1 MSPSARPGRWATTPC
16 PAWSGR
22 SRRSTASSRPPT
34 ARRCSSTSPKQR
46 PWTRPSAVR
55 RPSRSRR
62 APDVAGNLRALR
74 RRIRSTQ
81 STKKIFSAQELIAG
95 ARIVRAQARVE
106 ASKPYAREITRVLS
120 ALASSASLDHPL
132 LTERQDAR
140 RAAVLV
146 ITSDRGFAGSYNV
159 NVLRRT
165 EELLSLLRQEGK
177 EPVLYVVGRKGE
189 TYYSFRDRPFEESFT
204 GFSEQPNYA
213 DAQQVGRA
221 LIDAFTAGEDDV
233 DGGPGEDD
241 ILGVDELHIVYTEFR
256 SLLAQVPVAKRMAP
270 LEVEEVEEFDYERED
285 RAAGRTGDSGVPTSY
300 EFEPSAEM
308 LLDALL
314 PKYITTRI
322 YAAMLEAAASESA
335 SRRRAMKS
343 ASDNAEELAKN
354 LSRQA
359 NQARQAEITQEIS
372 EIVGG
377 ADALVSAG
385 ADD

>member
-1 MSPSARPGRWATTPC
+1 MA
-16 PAWSGR
+16 
-22 SRRSTASSRPPT
+22 AS
-34 ARRCSSTSPKQR
+34 
-46 PWTRPSAVR
+46 
-55 RPSRSRR
+55 
-62 APDVAGNLRALR
+62 LRALR

-95 ARIVRAQARVE
+95 ARIVRAQARGE
-106 ASKPYAREITRVLS
+106 ASKPYAREIRRVLS

-132 LTERQDAR
+132 LTERQNPQ

-189 TYYSFRDRPFEESFT
+189 TYYSFRHREMADTFT
-204 GFSEQPNYA
+204 GFSEQPNYT
-213 DAQQVGRA
+213 DAQRGGQE
-221 LIDAFTAGEDDV
+221 LIAAFTAGEDDDDESGAGGSAGP
-233 DGGPGEDD
+233 DGVV
-241 ILGVDELHIVYTEFR
+241 GVDELHIVYTEFR

-285 RAAGRTGDSGVPTSY
+285 REAGRAGDGGVPTSY
-300 EFEPSAEM
+300 EFEPSAEA

-314 PKYITTRI
+314 PKYVTTRI
-322 YAAMLEAAASESA
+322 YVAMLEAAASESA

-377 ADALVSAG
+377 SDALVSAG
-385 ADD
+385 SGD

>member
-1 MSPSARPGRWATTPC
+1 MA
-16 PAWSGR
+16 
-22 SRRSTASSRPPT
+22 AS
-34 ARRCSSTSPKQR
+34 
-46 PWTRPSAVR
+46 
-55 RPSRSRR
+55 
-62 APDVAGNLRALR
+62 LRALR

-120 ALASSASLDHPL
+120 ALAGSASLDHPL

-189 TYYSFRDRPFEESFT
+189 TYYSFRNRPVAETFT
-204 GFSEQPNYA
+204 GFSEQPNYT
-213 DAQQVGRA
+213 DAQRVGEQ
-221 LIDAFTAGEDDV
+221 LIAAFTAGEDDDETDAGA
-233 DGGPGEDD
+233 DGV
-241 ILGVDELHIVYTEFR
+241 LGVDELHIVFTEFR
-256 SLLAQVPVAKRMAP
+256 SLLAQIPVAKRMAP

-285 RAAGRTGDSGVPTSY
+285 RASGVITGDSGVPTSY
-300 EFEPSAEM
+300 EFEPSPDA

-314 PKYITTRI
+314 PKYVTTRI
-322 YAAMLEAAASESA
+322 FAAMLESAASESA

>member
-1 MSPSARPGRWATTPC
+1 MA
-16 PAWSGR
+16 
-22 SRRSTASSRPPT
+22 AS
-34 ARRCSSTSPKQR
+34 
-46 PWTRPSAVR
+46 
-55 RPSRSRR
+55 
-62 APDVAGNLRALR
+62 LRALR

-132 LTERQDAR
+132 LTERENPK

-165 EELLSLLRQEGK
+165 EELLALLRQEGK

-189 TYYSFRDRPFEESFT
+189 TYYSFRDREMAATFT
-204 GFSEQPNYA
+204 GFSEQPGYE
-213 DAQQVGRA
+213 DAQAVGSE
-221 LIDAFTAGEDDV
+221 LIDVFTAGEDDE
-233 DGGPGEDD
+233 DGDAGADG

-256 SLLAQVPVAKRMAP
+256 SLLSQVPVAKRMAP

-285 RAAGRTGDSGVPTSY
+285 RESGQAGDSGVPTSY
-300 EFEPSAEM
+300 EFEPSAEG

-314 PKYITTRI
+314 PKYVTTRI

-377 ADALVSAG
+377 SDALVSAG
-385 ADD
+385 AGD

>member
-1 MSPSARPGRWATTPC
+1 VA
-16 PAWSGR
+16 
-22 SRRSTASSRPPT
+22 AS
-34 ARRCSSTSPKQR
+34 
-46 PWTRPSAVR
+46 
-55 RPSRSRR
+55 
-62 APDVAGNLRALR
+62 LRALR

-106 ASKPYAREITRVLS
+106 ASKPYAREITRVLG
-120 ALASSASLDHPL
+120 ALSESASLEHPL
-132 LTERQDAR
+132 LNERTETR

-146 ITSDRGFAGSYNV
+146 VTSDRGFAGSYNV

-165 EELLSLLRQEGK
+165 EELLGTLRQQGK
-177 EPVLYVVGRKGE
+177 EPVLYVIGRKGE
-189 TYYSFRDRPFEESFT
+189 TYYSFRDRPVEQTFT
-204 GFSEQPNYA
+204 GFSEQPTYA
-213 DAQQVGRA
+213 DAQDVGRA
-221 LIDAFTAGEDDV
+221 LIDVFT
-233 DGGPGEDD
+233 PGEDAD
-241 ILGVDELHIVYTEFR
+241 RSGAVDEVHIVYTEFV
-256 SLLAQVPVAKRMAP
+256 SLLAQVPTARRLAP
-270 LEVEEVEEFDYERED
+270 MDTEDLEDTAED
-285 RAAGRTGDSGVPTSY
+285 GEGRGTGDSGVPTSY
-300 EFEPSAEM
+300 EFEPSPDA

-314 PKYITTRI
+314 PKYVTTRI

>member
-1 MSPSARPGRWATTPC
+1 MA
-16 PAWSGR
+16 
-22 SRRSTASSRPPT
+22 AS
-34 ARRCSSTSPKQR
+34 
-46 PWTRPSAVR
+46 
-55 RPSRSRR
+55 
-62 APDVAGNLRALR
+62 LRALR

-132 LTERQDAR
+132 LTERQNPQ

-165 EELLSLLRQEGK
+165 EELLALLRKEGK

-189 TYYSFRDRPFEESFT
+189 TYYSFRDREVAQTFT
-204 GFSEQPNYA
+204 GFSEQPHYEN
-213 DAQQVGRA
+213 AQEVGSV
-221 LIDAFTAGEDDV
+221 LIDVFTAGEDDDEGGAGA
-233 DGGPGEDD
+233 DG

-285 RAAGRTGDSGVPTSY
+285 REKDPAHGSSESSGVPTSY
-300 EFEPSAEM
+300 EFEPSAEG

-314 PKYITTRI
+314 PKYVTTRI

-359 NQARQAEITQEIS
+359 NQARHAEITQELS

-377 ADALVSAG
+377 SEALASANSG
-385 ADD
+385 D

>member
-1 MSPSARPGRWATTPC
+1 M
-16 PAWSGR
+16 
-22 SRRSTASSRPPT
+22 
-34 ARRCSSTSPKQR
+34 
-46 PWTRPSAVR
+46 
-55 RPSRSRR
+55 
-62 APDVAGNLRALR
+62 AGNLRALR
-74 RRIRSTQ
+74 RRIRSTK

-120 ALASSASLDHPL
+120 ALASSASLDHSL
-132 LTERQDAR
+132 LTERENPR

-165 EELLSLLRQEGK
+165 EELISLLRQEGK

-189 TYYSFRDRPFEESFT
+189 TYYRFRNRDMADTFT
-204 GFSEQPNYA
+204 GFSEQPGYA
-213 DAQQVGRA
+213 DAQRVGQA
-221 LIDAFTAGEDDV
+221 LIDVFTAGEDDDETGAGA
-233 DGGPGEDD
+233 DGL
-241 ILGVDELHIVYTEFR
+241 LGVDELHIVYTEFR

-285 RAAGRTGDSGVPTSY
+285 REAGRTGESGVPTSY
-300 EFEPSAEM
+300 EFEPSAEA

-314 PKYITTRI
+314 PKYVTTRI

-354 LSRQA
+354 LARQA
-359 NQARQAEITQEIS
+359 NQIRQADITQEIS

-377 ADALVSAG
+377 SDALVSSN

>member
-1 MSPSARPGRWATTPC
+1 
-16 PAWSGR
+16 
-22 SRRSTASSRPPT
+22 
-34 ARRCSSTSPKQR
+34 
-46 PWTRPSAVR
+46 
-55 RPSRSRR
+55 
-62 APDVAGNLRALR
+62 VAGSLRALR

-120 ALASSASLDHPL
+120 ALAQSASLDHPL
-132 LTERQDAR
+132 LTERQDPR

-189 TYYSFRDRPFEESFT
+189 TYYSFRNRPFEESFT
-204 GFSEQPNYA
+204 GFSEQPAYEN
-213 DAQQVGRA
+213 AQEVGRA
-221 LIDAFTAGEDDV
+221 LLDAFTAGEDDE
-233 DGGPGEDD
+233 DGGPGADEV
-241 ILGVDELHIVYTEFR
+241 LGVDELHIVYTEFR
-256 SLLAQVPVAKRMAP
+256 SLLSQVPVAKRMAP
-270 LEVEEVEEFDYERED
+270 LEVEEVEEFDYERE
-285 RAAGRTGDSGVPTSY
+285 A
-300 EFEPSAEM
+300 

-314 PKYITTRI
+314 PKYVTTRI
-322 YAAMLEAAASESA
+322 YAAMLESAASESA

-377 ADALVSAG
+377 ADALVSAN
-385 ADD
+385 AED

>member
-1 MSPSARPGRWATTPC
+1 M
-16 PAWSGR
+16 
-22 SRRSTASSRPPT
+22 
-34 ARRCSSTSPKQR
+34 
-46 PWTRPSAVR
+46 
-55 RPSRSRR
+55 
-62 APDVAGNLRALR
+62 AGNLRALR

-81 STKKIFSAQELIAG
+81 STRKIFSAQELIAG

-120 ALASSASLDHPL
+120 ALAESASLDHPM
-132 LTERQDAR
+132 LTERENPR

-165 EELLSLLRQEGK
+165 EELLGLLREEGK

-189 TYYSFRDRPFEESFT
+189 TYYSFRQRQMEDTFT
-204 GFSEQPNYA
+204 GFSEQPHYE
-213 DAQQVGRA
+213 DAQRAGQA
-221 LIDAFTAGEDDV
+221 LIDVFTAGGDD
-233 DGGPGEDD
+233 DEAGPGADGVQ
-241 ILGVDELHIVYTEFR
+241 GVDELHIVYTEFR
-256 SLLAQVPVAKRMAP
+256 SLLSQVPVAKRMVP
-270 LEVEEVEEFDYERED
+270 LVVEEVEEFDYERED
-285 RAAGRTGDSGVPTSY
+285 RAAGRSGDDRLPTSY
-300 EFEPSAEM
+300 EFEPSAEA

-314 PKYITTRI
+314 PKYVTTRI
-322 YAAMLEAAASESA
+322 YAAMLESAASESA

-377 ADALVSAG
+377 ADALVTANSE
-385 ADD
+385 D

>member
-1 MSPSARPGRWATTPC
+1 M
-16 PAWSGR
+16 
-22 SRRSTASSRPPT
+22 
-34 ARRCSSTSPKQR
+34 
-46 PWTRPSAVR
+46 
-55 RPSRSRR
+55 
-62 APDVAGNLRALR
+62 AGSLRALR

-95 ARIVRAQARVE
+95 ARIVRAQNRVE

-120 ALASSASLDHPL
+120 ALAGSASLDHPL
-132 LTERQDAR
+132 LTERADAKR
-140 RAAVLV
+140 VAVLI

-165 EELLSLLRQEGK
+165 EELLGLLRNEGK

-189 TYYSFRDRPFEESFT
+189 TYYRFRDREYAESWT
-204 GFSEQPNYA
+204 GFSEQPGYE
-213 DAQQVGRA
+213 DAQAVGRT
-221 LIDAFTAGEDDV
+221 LIEAFTAGEDDL
-233 DGGPGEDD
+233 DGGAGADG

-256 SLLAQVPVAKRMAP
+256 SLLSQVPVAKRMAP
-270 LEVEEVEEFDYERED
+270 LVVEEVDEFSDERDQPE
-285 RAAGRTGDSGVPTSY
+285 RTSEVPTSY
-300 EFEPSAEM
+300 EFEPSAEA

-314 PKYITTRI
+314 PKYVTTRI

-385 ADD
+385 SDD

>member
-1 MSPSARPGRWATTPC
+1 MA
-16 PAWSGR
+16 
-22 SRRSTASSRPPT
+22 AS
-34 ARRCSSTSPKQR
+34 
-46 PWTRPSAVR
+46 
-55 RPSRSRR
+55 
-62 APDVAGNLRALR
+62 LRALR

-132 LTERQDAR
+132 LTERQNPR

-189 TYYSFRDRPFEESFT
+189 TYYSFRNREMADTFT
-204 GFSEQPNYA
+204 GFSEQPNYT
-213 DAQQVGRA
+213 DAQAVGQE
-221 LIDAFTAGEDDV
+221 LIAAFSAGEDDDESGGAGA
-233 DGGPGEDD
+233 DG
-241 ILGVDELHIVYTEFR
+241 ILGVDELHIVFTEFR
-256 SLLAQVPVAKRMAP
+256 SLLSQVPVAKRMAP
-270 LEVEEVEEFDYERED
+270 LEVEEVDEFDYERED
-285 RAAGRTGDSGVPTSY
+285 RETGAASGSAESGVPTSY
-300 EFEPSAEM
+300 EFEPSAEG

>member
-1 MSPSARPGRWATTPC
+1 M
-16 PAWSGR
+16 
-22 SRRSTASSRPPT
+22 
-34 ARRCSSTSPKQR
+34 
-46 PWTRPSAVR
+46 
-55 RPSRSRR
+55 
-62 APDVAGNLRALR
+62 AGSLRALR

-120 ALASSASLDHPL
+120 ALAASASLEHPL
-132 LTERQDAR
+132 LNERTETR

-146 ITSDRGFAGSYNV
+146 VTSDRGFAGSYNV

-165 EELLSLLRQEGK
+165 EELLGTLRQQGK

-189 TYYSFRDRPFEESFT
+189 TYYSFRDRAVEQTFT
-204 GFSEQPNYA
+204 GFSEQPAYS
-213 DAQQVGRA
+213 DAQEVGRA
-221 LIDAFTAGEDDV
+221 LIDVFT
-233 DGGPGEDD
+233 PGEDAD
-241 ILGVDELHIVYTEFR
+241 RSGAVDEVHIVYTEFK
-256 SLLAQVPVAKRMAP
+256 SLLAQVPTARRLAP
-270 LEVEEVEEFDYERED
+270 MDTGELED
-285 RAAGRTGDSGVPTSY
+285 RAEDGEEAGTGDSGVPTSY
-300 EFEPSAEM
+300 EFEPSPEA

-314 PKYITTRI
+314 PKYVTTRI
-322 YAAMLEAAASESA
+322 YAALLEAAASESA

>member
-1 MSPSARPGRWATTPC
+1 M
-16 PAWSGR
+16 
-22 SRRSTASSRPPT
+22 
-34 ARRCSSTSPKQR
+34 
-46 PWTRPSAVR
+46 
-55 RPSRSRR
+55 
-62 APDVAGNLRALR
+62 AGSLRALR

-95 ARIVRAQARVE
+95 ARIVRAQARVQ

-120 ALASSASLDHPL
+120 ALAGSASLDHPL
-132 LTERQDAR
+132 LTERQNAR

-165 EELLSLLRQEGK
+165 EELLSLLREESK

-189 TYYSFRDRPFEESFT
+189 TYYSFRDRPFEQSFT
-204 GFSEQPNYA
+204 GFSEQPSYP
-213 DAQQVGRA
+213 DAQEVGQV
-221 LIDAFTAGEDDV
+221 LIESFTAGEDDDADAQDT
-233 DGGPGEDD
+233 DG
-241 ILGVDELHIVYTEFR
+241 LQGVDELHIVYTEFR
-256 SLLAQVPVAKRMAP
+256 SLLSQVPVAKRMAP
-270 LEVEEVEEFDYERED
+270 LVVEEVEEFDYERED
-285 RAAGRTGDSGVPTSY
+285 REQGLTGESGVPTSY
-300 EFEPSAEM
+300 EFEPSAEA

-314 PKYITTRI
+314 PKYVTTRI

-377 ADALVSAG
+377 ADALVSANAG
-385 ADD
+385 D

>member
-1 MSPSARPGRWATTPC
+1 M
-16 PAWSGR
+16 
-22 SRRSTASSRPPT
+22 
-34 ARRCSSTSPKQR
+34 
-46 PWTRPSAVR
+46 
-55 RPSRSRR
+55 
-62 APDVAGNLRALR
+62 AGSLRALR

-120 ALASSASLDHPL
+120 ALAGSASLDHPL
-132 LTERQDAR
+132 LTERPEAR

-165 EELLSLLRQEGK
+165 EELLGLLRNEGK
-177 EPVLYVVGRKGE
+177 EPLLYVVGRKGE
-189 TYYSFRDRPFEESFT
+189 TYYRFRDRDFVESWT
-204 GFSEQPNYA
+204 GFSEQPGYS
-213 DAQQVGRA
+213 DAQEVGRT
-221 LIDAFTAGEDDV
+221 LIDAFTAGEDDDESGAGA
-233 DGGPGEDD
+233 DG

-256 SLLAQVPVAKRMAP
+256 SLLSQVPVAKRMAP
-270 LEVEEVEEFDYERED
+270 LVIEEVDEFRDERDAGGREEG
-285 RAAGRTGDSGVPTSY
+285 GRSSEVPTAY
-300 EFEPSAEM
+300 EFEPSAEA

>member
-1 MSPSARPGRWATTPC
+1 M
-16 PAWSGR
+16 
-22 SRRSTASSRPPT
+22 
-34 ARRCSSTSPKQR
+34 
-46 PWTRPSAVR
+46 
-55 RPSRSRR
+55 
-62 APDVAGNLRALR
+62 AGSLRALR

-132 LTERQDAR
+132 LTERQNPQ

-177 EPVLYVVGRKGE
+177 EPLLYVVGRKGE
-189 TYYSFRDRPFEESFT
+189 TYYSFRNRETTATFT
-204 GFSEQPNYA
+204 GFSEQPNYT
-213 DAQQVGRA
+213 DAQAVGRE
-221 LIDAFTAGEDDV
+221 LIDAFTAGEDDDEAGAGA
-233 DGGPGEDD
+233 DGV
-241 ILGVDELHIVYTEFR
+241 LGVDELHIVYTEFR

-270 LEVEEVEEFDYERED
+270 LEVEEVDEFDYEREE
-285 RAAGRTGDSGVPTSY
+285 RAAGGTGDSGIPTSY
-300 EFEPSAEM
+300 EFEPSAEG

-322 YAAMLEAAASESA
+322 YAAMLESAASESA

-377 ADALVSAG
+377 ADALVSSG
-385 ADD
+385 AND

>member
-1 MSPSARPGRWATTPC
+1 M
-16 PAWSGR
+16 
-22 SRRSTASSRPPT
+22 
-34 ARRCSSTSPKQR
+34 
-46 PWTRPSAVR
+46 
-55 RPSRSRR
+55 
-62 APDVAGNLRALR
+62 AGNLRALR
-74 RRIRSTQ
+74 RRIRSTK

-120 ALASSASLDHPL
+120 ALASSASLNHPL
-132 LTERQDAR
+132 LTERQDPR

-189 TYYSFRDRPFEESFT
+189 TYYRFRNREMADTFT
-204 GFSEQPNYA
+204 GFSEQPAYT
-213 DAQQVGRA
+213 DAQRVGQE
-221 LIDAFTAGEDDV
+221 LISVFTAGEDDDESGGAGA
-233 DGGPGEDD
+233 DG

-256 SLLAQVPVAKRMAP
+256 SLLSQVPVAKRMAP

-285 RAAGRTGDSGVPTSY
+285 REAGRTADSGVPTSY
-300 EFEPSAEM
+300 EFEPSAEA

-314 PKYITTRI
+314 PKYVTTRI

-343 ASDNAEELAKN
+343 ASDNAEELAKS
-354 LSRQA
+354 LARQA
-359 NQARQAEITQEIS
+359 NQIRQADITQEIS

-377 ADALVSAG
+377 ADALVSAN

>member
-1 MSPSARPGRWATTPC
+1 MA
-16 PAWSGR
+16 
-22 SRRSTASSRPPT
+22 AS
-34 ARRCSSTSPKQR
+34 
-46 PWTRPSAVR
+46 
-55 RPSRSRR
+55 
-62 APDVAGNLRALR
+62 LRALR

-132 LTERQDAR
+132 LTEREKPE

-165 EELLSLLRQEGK
+165 EELLALLRQEGK
-177 EPVLYVVGRKGE
+177 EPLLYVVGRKGE
-189 TYYSFRDRPFEESFT
+189 TYYSFRHRDMVDTFT
-204 GFSEQPNYA
+204 GFSEQPSYP
-213 DAQQVGRA
+213 DAQRVGEE
-221 LIDAFTAGEDDV
+221 LIAAFTAGADDEEGGGAGA
-233 DGGPGEDD
+233 DG

-285 RAAGRTGDSGVPTSY
+285 REANAASGSAESGVPTSY
-300 EFEPSAEM
+300 EFEPSAEG

-377 ADALVSAG
+377 ADALVSANAG
-385 ADD
+385 D

>member
-1 MSPSARPGRWATTPC
+1 MA
-16 PAWSGR
+16 
-22 SRRSTASSRPPT
+22 AS
-34 ARRCSSTSPKQR
+34 
-46 PWTRPSAVR
+46 
-55 RPSRSRR
+55 
-62 APDVAGNLRALR
+62 LRALR

-95 ARIVRAQARVE
+95 ARIVKAQARVE

-132 LTERQDAR
+132 LTERQNPQ

-165 EELLSLLRQEGK
+165 EELLSLLRKEGK
-177 EPVLYVVGRKGE
+177 EPLLYVVGRKGE
-189 TYYSFRDRPFEESFT
+189 TYYSFRHRDMVDTFT
-204 GFSEQPNYA
+204 GFSEQPTYP
-213 DAQQVGRA
+213 DAQRVGEE
-221 LIDAFTAGEDDV
+221 LIAAFTAGADDEEGGGAGA
-233 DGGPGEDD
+233 DG

-256 SLLAQVPVAKRMAP
+256 SLLSQVPVAKRMAP

-285 RAAGRTGDSGVPTSY
+285 REHGQAGDSGVPTSY
-300 EFEPSAEM
+300 EFEPSAEG

-385 ADD
+385 AGD

>member
-1 MSPSARPGRWATTPC
+1 M
-16 PAWSGR
+16 
-22 SRRSTASSRPPT
+22 
-34 ARRCSSTSPKQR
+34 
-46 PWTRPSAVR
+46 
-55 RPSRSRR
+55 
-62 APDVAGNLRALR
+62 AGTLRALR
-74 RRIRSTQ
+74 RRIRSTR

-132 LTERQDAR
+132 LTERQDPE

-165 EELLSLLRQEGK
+165 EELLGLLRQEGK

-189 TYYSFRDRPFEESFT
+189 TYYSFRDREMAQTFT
-204 GFSEQPNYA
+204 GFSEQPAYEN
-213 DAQQVGRA
+213 AQEVGSA
-221 LIDAFTAGEDDV
+221 LIDVFTAGEDDEEGGAGA
-233 DGGPGEDD
+233 DGIP
-241 ILGVDELHIVYTEFR
+241 GVDELHIVFTEFR
-256 SLLAQVPVAKRMAP
+256 SLLSQVPVAKRMAP

-285 RAAGRTGDSGVPTSY
+285 RESGQTGDSGIPTSY
-300 EFEPSAEM
+300 EFEPSAEG

-377 ADALVSAG
+377 ADALISAG
-385 ADD
+385 SGD

>member
-1 MSPSARPGRWATTPC
+1 VA
-16 PAWSGR
+16 
-22 SRRSTASSRPPT
+22 AS
-34 ARRCSSTSPKQR
+34 
-46 PWTRPSAVR
+46 
-55 RPSRSRR
+55 
-62 APDVAGNLRALR
+62 LRALR

-132 LTERQDAR
+132 LTERENPK

-165 EELLSLLRQEGK
+165 EELLALLRQEGK
-177 EPVLYVVGRKGE
+177 EPLLYVVGRKGE
-189 TYYSFRDRPFEESFT
+189 TYYSFRNRDMVDTFT
-204 GFSEQPNYA
+204 GFSEQPSYP
-213 DAQQVGRA
+213 DAQRVGEE
-221 LIDAFTAGEDDV
+221 LIAAFTAGADDEEGGGAGA
-233 DGGPGEDD
+233 DG

-270 LEVEEVEEFDYERED
+270 LEVEEVEEFDYEREE
-285 RAAGRTGDSGVPTSY
+285 REHGQTSGDSGVPTSY
-300 EFEPSAEM
+300 EFEPSAEG

-377 ADALVSAG
+377 ADALVSANAG
-385 ADD
+385 D

>member
-1 MSPSARPGRWATTPC
+1 VA
-16 PAWSGR
+16 
-22 SRRSTASSRPPT
+22 AS
-34 ARRCSSTSPKQR
+34 
-46 PWTRPSAVR
+46 
-55 RPSRSRR
+55 
-62 APDVAGNLRALR
+62 LRALR

-120 ALASSASLDHPL
+120 ALAASASLDHPL
-132 LTERQDAR
+132 LTERENPR

-165 EELLSLLRQEGK
+165 EELLGLLRQEGK

-189 TYYSFRDRPFEESFT
+189 TYYSFRERETEETFT
-204 GFSEQPNYA
+204 GFSEQPTYE
-213 DAQQVGRA
+213 DARDVGEV
-221 LIDAFTAGEDDV
+221 LIDAFTAGEDD
-233 DGGPGEDD
+233 DEGPGADAVA
-241 ILGVDELHIVYTEFR
+241 GVDELHIVYTEFR
-256 SLLAQVPVAKRMAP
+256 SLLSQVPVAKRMAP
-270 LEVEEVEEFDYERED
+270 LVVEEVEEFDYERED
-285 RAAGRTGDSGVPTSY
+285 REAGRQSETGVPTSY
-300 EFEPSAEM
+300 EFEPSAEA

-314 PKYITTRI
+314 PRYVTTRI
-322 YAAMLEAAASESA
+322 FAAMLDSAASESA

-377 ADALVSAG
+377 ADALVSANSG
-385 ADD
+385 D

>member
-1 MSPSARPGRWATTPC
+1 M
-16 PAWSGR
+16 
-22 SRRSTASSRPPT
+22 
-34 ARRCSSTSPKQR
+34 
-46 PWTRPSAVR
+46 
-55 RPSRSRR
+55 
-62 APDVAGNLRALR
+62 AGTLRALR

-132 LTERQDAR
+132 LTERQNPQ

-189 TYYSFRDRPFEESFT
+189 TYYSFRDR
-204 GFSEQPNYA
+204 
-213 DAQQVGRA
+213 DDGR
-221 LIDAFTAGEDDV
+221 D
-233 DGGPGEDD
+233 
-241 ILGVDELHIVYTEFR
+241 LHR
-256 SLLAQVPVAKRMAP
+256 LL
-270 LEVEEVEEFDYERED
+270 
-285 RAAGRTGDSGVPTSY
+285 RAAALRERPGGRVRRSSTSSPPVRTTRRAAPAPTASSAWTSCTSSTPSSARCSPRCPSPSGWHRWRSRRSRSSTTSARTGSTVRPTGDSGVPTSY
-300 EFEPSAEM
+300 EFEPSAEG

-377 ADALVSAG
+377 SDALAAG
-385 ADD
+385 AGD

>member
-1 MSPSARPGRWATTPC
+1 M
-16 PAWSGR
+16 
-22 SRRSTASSRPPT
+22 
-34 ARRCSSTSPKQR
+34 
-46 PWTRPSAVR
+46 
-55 RPSRSRR
+55 
-62 APDVAGNLRALR
+62 AGSLRALR

-132 LTERQDAR
+132 LTERADAR
-140 RAAVLV
+140 RVAVLV

-165 EELLSLLRQEGK
+165 EELLGLLRNEGK
-177 EPVLYVVGRKGE
+177 DPVLYVVGRKGE
-189 TYYSFRDRPFEESFT
+189 TYYRFRDREFAESWT
-204 GFSEQPNYA
+204 GFSEQPNYS
-213 DAQQVGRA
+213 DAQEVGRT
-221 LIDAFTAGEDDV
+221 LIDAFTAGEDDE
-233 DGGPGEDD
+233 DGGAGADG
-241 ILGVDELHIVYTEFR
+241 ILGVDELHIVFTEFR
-256 SLLAQVPVAKRMAP
+256 SLLSQVPVANRMAP
-270 LEVEEVEEFDYERED
+270 LVVEEVEEFRDERES
-285 RAAGRTGDSGVPTSY
+285 GRTSEIPTSY
-300 EFEPSAEM
+300 EFEPSAEA

-314 PKYITTRI
+314 PKYVTTRI

-354 LSRQA
+354 LARQA

-385 ADD
+385 SDD

>member
-1 MSPSARPGRWATTPC
+1 MA
-16 PAWSGR
+16 
-22 SRRSTASSRPPT
+22 AS
-34 ARRCSSTSPKQR
+34 
-46 PWTRPSAVR
+46 
-55 RPSRSRR
+55 
-62 APDVAGNLRALR
+62 LRALR

-132 LTERQDAR
+132 LTERQNPK

-165 EELLSLLRQEGK
+165 EELLALLRQEGK

-189 TYYSFRDRPFEESFT
+189 TYYSFRDRETAATFT
-204 GFSEQPNYA
+204 GFSEQPSYE
-213 DAQQVGRA
+213 DAQEVGSA
-221 LIDAFTAGEDDV
+221 LIDVFTAGEDD
-233 DGGPGEDD
+233 DEQGGAGEDN
-241 ILGVDELHIVYTEFR
+241 ILGVDELHIVFTEFR
-256 SLLAQVPVAKRMAP
+256 SLLSQVPVAKRMAP

-285 RAAGRTGDSGVPTSY
+285 REHGQTGNDSGVPTSY
-300 EFEPSAEM
+300 EFEPSAEG

-377 ADALVSAG
+377 SDALVSAG
-385 ADD
+385 SGD

>member
-1 MSPSARPGRWATTPC
+1 
-16 PAWSGR
+16 
-22 SRRSTASSRPPT
+22 
-34 ARRCSSTSPKQR
+34 
-46 PWTRPSAVR
+46 
-55 RPSRSRR
+55 
-62 APDVAGNLRALR
+62 VAGSLRALR

-95 ARIVRAQARVE
+95 ARIVRAQNRVE

-120 ALASSASLDHPL
+120 ALAGSASLDHPL
-132 LTERQDAR
+132 LTERSGAR
-140 RAAVLV
+140 RVAVLV

-165 EELLSLLRQEGK
+165 EELLGLLRSEGK

-189 TYYSFRDRPFEESFT
+189 TYYRFRDRAIVDSWT
-204 GFSEQPNYA
+204 GFSEQPGYEN
-213 DAQQVGRA
+213 AQEVGRA
-221 LIDAFTAGEDDV
+221 LIDAFTAGEDDDETGAGA
-233 DGGPGEDD
+233 DGIE
-241 ILGVDELHIVYTEFR
+241 GVDELHIVYTEFR
-256 SLLAQVPVAKRMAP
+256 SLLSQVPVAKRMAP
-270 LEVEEVEEFDYERED
+270 LVVEEVDEFRDEAP
-285 RAAGRTGDSGVPTSY
+285 AAGQDGNGRSSDVPTSY
-300 EFEPSAEM
+300 EFEPSAEA

-322 YAAMLEAAASESA
+322 YAALLEAAASESA

-354 LSRQA
+354 LARQA

-377 ADALVSAG
+377 ADALVTAG
-385 ADD
+385 SDN

>member
-1 MSPSARPGRWATTPC
+1 VA
-16 PAWSGR
+16 
-22 SRRSTASSRPPT
+22 AS
-34 ARRCSSTSPKQR
+34 
-46 PWTRPSAVR
+46 
-55 RPSRSRR
+55 
-62 APDVAGNLRALR
+62 LRALR

-132 LTERQDAR
+132 LTERQNPR

-165 EELLSLLRQEGK
+165 EELLALLRQEGK

-189 TYYSFRDRPFEESFT
+189 TYYSFRDREMAATFT
-204 GFSEQPNYA
+204 GFSEQPGYE
-213 DAQQVGRA
+213 DAQEVGSE
-221 LIDAFTAGEDDV
+221 LIDVFTAGEDDE
-233 DGGPGEDD
+233 DGGAGADG

-256 SLLAQVPVAKRMAP
+256 SLLSQVPVAKRMAP

-285 RAAGRTGDSGVPTSY
+285 REHGTAGDAGVPTSY
-300 EFEPSAEM
+300 EFEPSAEG

-314 PKYITTRI
+314 PKYVTTRI

-377 ADALVSAG
+377 SDALVSAG
-385 ADD
+385 SGD

>member
-1 MSPSARPGRWATTPC
+1 M
-16 PAWSGR
+16 
-22 SRRSTASSRPPT
+22 
-34 ARRCSSTSPKQR
+34 
-46 PWTRPSAVR
+46 
-55 RPSRSRR
+55 
-62 APDVAGNLRALR
+62 AGSLRALR

-95 ARIVRAQARVE
+95 ARIVRAQNRVE

-120 ALASSASLDHPL
+120 ALAGSASLDHPL
-132 LTERQDAR
+132 LTERPDAGR
-140 RAAVLV
+140 VAVLV

-165 EELLSLLRQEGK
+165 EELLGLLRNEGK

-189 TYYSFRDRPFEESFT
+189 TYYRFRDREFADSWT
-204 GFSEQPNYA
+204 GFSEQPNYT
-213 DAQQVGRA
+213 DAQEVGST
-221 LIDAFTAGEDDV
+221 LIDAFTAGEDDAEGGAGA
-233 DGGPGEDD
+233 DG

-256 SLLAQVPVAKRMAP
+256 SLLSQVPVAKRMAP
-270 LEVEEVEEFDYERED
+270 LVVEEVDEFRDERDQPE
-285 RAAGRTGDSGVPTSY
+285 RTSEVPTSY
-300 EFEPSAEM
+300 EFEPSAEA

-314 PKYITTRI
+314 PKYVTTRI

-385 ADD
+385 SDD

>member
-1 MSPSARPGRWATTPC
+1 MA
-16 PAWSGR
+16 
-22 SRRSTASSRPPT
+22 AS
-34 ARRCSSTSPKQR
+34 
-46 PWTRPSAVR
+46 
-55 RPSRSRR
+55 
-62 APDVAGNLRALR
+62 LRALR

-132 LTERQDAR
+132 LTERENPQ

-165 EELLSLLRQEGK
+165 EELLGLLRNEGK

-189 TYYSFRDRPFEESFT
+189 TYYSFRDREMAQTFT
-204 GFSEQPNYA
+204 GFSEQPKYEN
-213 DAQQVGRA
+213 AQEVGSA
-221 LIDAFTAGEDDV
+221 LIDVFTAGEDD
-233 DGGPGEDD
+233 DETGAGADN

-256 SLLAQVPVAKRMAP
+256 SLLSQVPVAKRMAP
-270 LEVEEVEEFDYERED
+270 LAVEEVEEFDYEAED

-300 EFEPSAEM
+300 EFEPSAEG

-377 ADALVSAG
+377 SDALVSAG
-385 ADD
+385 AND

>member
-1 MSPSARPGRWATTPC
+1 MA
-16 PAWSGR
+16 
-22 SRRSTASSRPPT
+22 AS
-34 ARRCSSTSPKQR
+34 
-46 PWTRPSAVR
+46 
-55 RPSRSRR
+55 
-62 APDVAGNLRALR
+62 LRALR

-132 LTERQDAR
+132 LTERQNPR
-140 RAAVLV
+140 RAGVLV

-189 TYYSFRDRPFEESFT
+189 TYYSFRDRDVAESFT
-204 GFSEQPNYA
+204 GFSEQPAYEN
-213 DAQQVGRA
+213 AQEVGSA
-221 LIDAFTAGEDDV
+221 LIDVFTAGEDDDEETGGAGA
-233 DGGPGEDD
+233 DG
-241 ILGVDELHIVYTEFR
+241 LVGVDELHIVYTEFR

-300 EFEPSAEM
+300 EFEPSAEA

-354 LSRQA
+354 LSRLA

>member
-1 MSPSARPGRWATTPC
+1 M
-16 PAWSGR
+16 
-22 SRRSTASSRPPT
+22 
-34 ARRCSSTSPKQR
+34 
-46 PWTRPSAVR
+46 
-55 RPSRSRR
+55 
-62 APDVAGNLRALR
+62 AGSLRALR

-95 ARIVRAQARVE
+95 ARIVRAQNRVE

-120 ALASSASLDHPL
+120 ALAGSASLDHPL
-132 LTERQDAR
+132 LTERPDAKR
-140 RAAVLV
+140 VAVLI

-165 EELLSLLRQEGK
+165 EELLGLLRNEGK

-189 TYYSFRDRPFEESFT
+189 TYYRFRDREFADSWT
-204 GFSEQPNYA
+204 GFSEQPNYT
-213 DAQQVGRA
+213 DAQEVGST
-221 LIDAFTAGEDDV
+221 LIDAFTAGEDDETGNA
-233 DGGPGEDD
+233 DG

-256 SLLAQVPVAKRMAP
+256 SLLSQVPVAKRMAP
-270 LEVEEVEEFDYERED
+270 LVVEEVEEFSDERDQPD
-285 RAAGRTGDSGVPTSY
+285 RTSEVPTSY
-300 EFEPSAEM
+300 EFEPSAEG

-314 PKYITTRI
+314 PKYVTTRI

-377 ADALVSAG
+377 SDALVSAG
-385 ADD
+385 SGD

>member
-1 MSPSARPGRWATTPC
+1 M
-16 PAWSGR
+16 
-22 SRRSTASSRPPT
+22 
-34 ARRCSSTSPKQR
+34 
-46 PWTRPSAVR
+46 
-55 RPSRSRR
+55 
-62 APDVAGNLRALR
+62 AGSLRALR

-120 ALASSASLDHPL
+120 ALAGSASLDHPL
-132 LTERQDAR
+132 LTERQNPQ

-165 EELLSLLRQEGK
+165 EELFSLLRNEGK

-189 TYYSFRDRPFEESFT
+189 TYYTFRNRAIEESFT
-204 GFSEQPNYA
+204 GFSEQPHYEN
-213 DAQQVGRA
+213 AQEVGEV
-221 LIDAFTAGEDDV
+221 LIDAFTAGEDDEE
-233 DGGPGEDD
+233 GAAGAE
-241 ILGVDELHIVYTEFR
+241 GVDELHIVFTEFR
-256 SLLAQVPVAKRMAP
+256 SLLSQVPVAKRMAP
-270 LEVEEVEEFDYERED
+270 LVVEEVEEFDYERED
-285 RAAGRTGDSGVPTSY
+285 REAGIAGDSGVPTSY
-300 EFEPSAEM
+300 EFEPSAEA

-314 PKYITTRI
+314 PKYVTTRI
-322 YAAMLEAAASESA
+322 FAAMLEAAASESA